1 MPKNEQPPP
10 EPVTYTPITVYT
22 PELLALN
29 VNEQGSNGSMRW
41 NPAYV
46 DYWLAAKNGQPVPEP
61 GGLQVDD
68 PNCCRGGHP
77 GPQPAE
83 PVMRGRWHPSSR
95 P

>member
-1 MPKNEQPPP
+1 MAKNEETPAP
-10 EPVTYTPITVYT
+10 EVVYTPITAYT

-68 PNCCRGGHP
+68 PNAAVVDT
-77 GPQPAE
+77 PAHN
-83 PVMRGRWHPSSR
+83 PPS